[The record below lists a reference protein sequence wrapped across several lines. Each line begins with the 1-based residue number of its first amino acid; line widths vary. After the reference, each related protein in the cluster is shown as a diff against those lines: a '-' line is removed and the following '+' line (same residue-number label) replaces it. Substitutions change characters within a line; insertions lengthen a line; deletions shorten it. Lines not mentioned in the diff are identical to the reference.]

1 MIVKMFIV
9 GAFSTNCYVAGCE
22 QTKEAILIDPGFD
35 NSFEAEK
42 IFKFI
47 DGNNLKLK
55 FIVNT
60 HGHIDHVCG
69 NDIAKEKY
77 NAPILIHEHDAYMLG
92 KVGKQMAIFFGFK
105 SSSPQADVILHDG
118 NIVEFGKIAL
128 KIMHTPGHTR
138 GSISLIGAKEVFTG
152 DTLFCGSIGRT
163 DFPHSSESDMQKSL
177 KKLAYL
183 PDDFIVY
190 PGHGPQTTIGE
201 EKNSNP
207 FFSGL

>member
-1 MIVKMFIV
+1 MMVKTFIV
-9 GAFSTNCYVAGCE
+9 GAFSTNCYVTGCE
-22 QTKEAILIDPGFD
+22 QTREAILIDPGFD

-47 DGNNLKLK
+47 DENNLKLK

-69 NDIAKEKY
+69 NGRAKEKY
-77 NAPILIHEHDAYMLG
+77 NVPILIHEHDAYMLG
-92 KVGKQMAIFFGFK
+92 KVSKQMAIFFGFK
-105 SSSPQADVILHDG
+105 GSSPPADVVLRDG
-118 NIVEFGKIAL
+118 NLVEFGKIVL
-128 KIMHTPGHTR
+128 KVMHTPGHTR
-138 GSISLIGAKEVFTG
+138 GSISLIGVKEVFSG

-163 DFPHSSESDMQKSL
+163 DFPDGSESDMQLSL
-177 KKLAYL
+177 KKLMYL
-183 PDDFIVY
+183 PDNFIVY

-207 FFSGL
+207 FLQDL

>member
-1 MIVKMFIV
+1 MMVKMFIV
-9 GAFSTNCYVAGCE
+9 GAFSTNCYVVGCE

-35 NSFEAEK
+35 NSFEAER

-47 DGNNLKLK
+47 DENNLKLK

-60 HGHIDHVCG
+60 HGHLDHICG
-69 NDIAKEKY
+69 NGRAKKRY
-77 NAPILIHEHDAYMLG
+77 NVPILVHEHDAYMLG
-92 KVGKQMAIFFGFK
+92 RVGKHMAIFLGFK
-105 SSSPQADVILHDG
+105 GSSPPADAILRDG

-128 KIMHTPGHTR
+128 KVMHTPGHSR

-163 DFPHSSESDMQKSL
+163 DFPDSSESDMQLSL
-177 KKLAYL
+177 KKLMYL
-183 PDDFIVY
+183 PDSFIVY

-201 EKNSNP
+201 EKKSNP
-207 FFSGL
+207 FLLGL